1 MSVAEKQPVIR
12 NSALQYEVF
21 AGSRGSL
28 FPLGSPFWVMD
39 LT

>member
-21 AGSRGSL
+21 AGIRGSL